1 MMNDALK
8 MQISAFVDG
17 ELPENESQLLLRRLG
32 QDAELRQ
39 QVSHYLQIGRL
50 ARREPEIRGMELLRG
65 RIAESLGE
73 VADEPATFI
82 PAARSRYTRLMA
94 GGAIA
99 AAVALLALFSLQ
111 QVDVPVAPGTGS
123 TESGLAAGQSGEDF
137 STVPALIDMPE
148 QRLLDEMRRQHA
160 DDILS
165 RVVSY
170 EIQGR
175 ELRQVEPVSRP
186 LQEDADAEDNAAEI
200 PTSDSNESRQAE

>member
-17 ELPENESQLLLRRLG
+17 ELPENESELLLRRLG
-32 QDAELRQ
+32 QDAVLRQ
-39 QVSHYLQIGRL
+39 QVSHYLHIGRL

-73 VADEPATFI
+73 VADEPATFV

-99 AAVALLALFSLQ
+99 AAVALLALFGLQ
-111 QVDVPVAPGTGS
+111 QVDVPVAPDTGV
-123 TESGLAAGQSGEDF
+123 TEYGVASEQSGENLY
-137 STVPALIDMPE
+137 TVPELDDMQN
-148 QRLLDEMRRQHA
+148 QRLLGEMRRQHD

-175 ELRQVEPVSRP
+175 ELRQVEPVSQP
-186 LQEDADAEDNAAEI
+186 LEDDADADSVAEDPSGDLA
-200 PTSDSNESRQAE
+200 ESRQAE